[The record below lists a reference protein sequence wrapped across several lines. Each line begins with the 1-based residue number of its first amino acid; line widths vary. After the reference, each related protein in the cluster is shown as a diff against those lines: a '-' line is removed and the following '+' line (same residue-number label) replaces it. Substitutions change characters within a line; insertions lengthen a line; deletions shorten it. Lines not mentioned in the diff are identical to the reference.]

1 MDPASTPRV
10 IASLWFSLDGHCLH
24 NICVQCALPY
34 YTLHF
39 TFFLCPCVLQM
50 KSCRFFTVF
59 FHRELQEL
67 LSYSFGFLFF
77 QPEFLPWAIK
87 KKKDLPPVQT
97 HAHPI
102 SHSCASKSVG
112 INITDWSLMN
122 RSTGIP
128 LKCPGSLQTQG
139 NISWPL
145 NILHRTFTISQY
157 SIAFNHI
164 LGHNTSHA
172 LWSLFLLWWSHITS
186 LWLPLS
192 WDNTLLHLWIKLSPS
207 RLHWVWLPVQFWV
220 ILQSQQIPHGT
231 ARSYPFCLRCIY
243 KVIGF

>member
-1 MDPASTPRV
+1 MGTACIIFVYNVPCLITPCISPPSCALVYYRWKAV
-10 IASLWFSLDGHCLH
+10 GFSLFSSTESCKS
-24 NICVQCALPY
+24 
-34 YTLHF
+34 F
-39 TFFLCPCVLQM
+39 CPIVLVFCFSSQN
-50 KSCRFFTVF
+50 F
-59 FHRELQEL
+59 FHEL
-67 LSYSFGFLFF
+67 S
-77 QPEFLPWAIK
+77 K
-87 KKKDLPPVQT
+87 KNDLPPVQT

-145 NILHRTFTISQY
+145 NILHRTFTISRY
-157 SIAFNHI
+157 SIASNHI

-207 RLHWVWLPVQFWV
+207 RLHWVWLPIQFWV

-231 ARSYPFCLRCIY
+231 ARSCPFCLRCIY
-243 KVIGF
+243 KVKGF